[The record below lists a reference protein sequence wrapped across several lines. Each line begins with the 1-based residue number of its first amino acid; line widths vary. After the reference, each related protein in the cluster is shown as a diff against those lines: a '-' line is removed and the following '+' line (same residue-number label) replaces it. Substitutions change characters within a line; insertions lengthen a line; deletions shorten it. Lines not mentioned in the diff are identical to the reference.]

1 MKALY
6 ALCFVT
12 LLAVLVDVVL
22 FHSRAANAQD
32 SGNYKVVQINDRGSG
47 KNFSL
52 TETVVGFSCFESQ
65 GQLGCLALTK
75 Q

>member
-6 ALCFVT
+6 ALCFVA

-22 FHSRAANAQD
+22 FHSRAANAQGT
-32 SGNYKVVQINDRGSG
+32 GNYQVVRVVNLNGTS
-47 KNFSL
+47 FPL
-52 TETVVGFSCFESQ
+52 TGTVVGFSCVDNQ
-65 GQLGCLALTK
+65 NAVYCYAVTK

>member
-1 MKALY
+1 MKTLY

-22 FHSRAANAQD
+22 FHSTTANAQN
-32 SGNYKVVQINDRGSG
+32 SGNYKVVPVYDLYG
-47 KNFSL
+47 KNFSV
-52 TETVVGFSCFESQ
+52 TGNVVGFSCVVNQ
-65 GQLGCLALTK
+65 GATNCYVATK

>member
-12 LLAVLVDVVL
+12 LLAVLVDIAL
-22 FHSRAANAQD
+22 FHSRTATAQGT
-32 SGNYKVVQINDRGSG
+32 GNYKIEQIPGYQKS
-47 KNFSL
+47 FSS
-52 TETVVGFSCFESQ
+52 TGTVVGFSCVEYQ
-65 GQLGCLALTK
+65 NAIWCNVITK

>member
-22 FHSRAANAQD
+22 LHSTTAKAQD
-32 SGNYKVVQINDRGSG
+32 TGNYKVVRVYTTGTI
-47 KNFSL
+47 FSL
-52 TETVVGFSCFESQ
+52 TGTVVGFSCVEATGSSRD
-65 GQLGCLALTK
+65 CYALTK
-75 Q
+75 E

>member
-22 FHSRAANAQD
+22 FHSRAANAQGT
-32 SGNYKVVQINDRGSG
+32 SPYQVVPIYDRGSG

-52 TETVVGFSCFESQ
+52 TGTVVGFSCFESQ